1 MATRSVKA
9 ARSAFYNAVRK
20 NELTAALSAYSE
32 CADRDKYM
40 LSNLVSLLGKKPK
53 NKRGRADNLAELWAS
68 VVNGEPE
75 LDAHL
80 SSDFITGFGAD
91 GNLRMARRVL
101 ESARDAGLA
110 STRVYNAYLRA
121 CDRSAA
127 APSDAA
133 HALREAS
140 DLIARM
146 EGADR
151 SVAPIDAYTLALAA
165 RTLGHAGQ
173 LSEASALLERAR
185 DVADTVS
192 HNALLQAA
200 AKAGDVSTV
209 LSTLQP
215 MEDGT
220 AAPPD
225 QYTYNLALHALVV
238 RAQQQQQQ
246 QAASSSG
253 GAASS
258 SSNASP
264 SMDLPG
270 IAVDIRER
278 MAARGIAETDAT
290 RTCLLALFE
299 DTPLGEAVLL
309 EGPSVPFNADA
320 PRFVEEDSH
329 ATQKMDGD
337 GASADSN
344 ADLAAATTLKTDCRG
359 LTRQAVS
366 ILLRQELMRAGE
378 RIDAGLPAAGPHGGG
393 WSVLVSVE
401 SGDSRPQQQ
410 MSHNR
415 GGGGN
420 NKGGKA
426 GGGRK
431 GGAASAA
438 ARNAAVATPAGVTRR
453 TAIEFFESERITCDK
468 RQPGLLHVDEM
479 ELDRAAAAAA
489 NRARRERVRQ
499 GLSFYVLVVA
509 SGLAAMSVVPRLKA
523 SAGA

>member
-20 NELTAALSAYSE
+20 NELTAALNAYSE

-40 LSNLVSLLGKKPK
+40 LSNLVSLLGKPK

-80 SSDFITGFGAD
+80 SSDFISGFGAD

-127 APSDAA
+127 EDAA

-337 GASADSN
+337 GGSADSN
-344 ADLAAATTLKTDCRG
+344 ADNAAATLKTDCRG

-401 SGDSRPQQQ
+401 SGDSHPQQQ